1 MRWICVDDD
10 ARRQLTARVTRRPVT
25 HYRIPPVKSPPGRE
39 FTGKILPRPA
49 TAQAGTDF
57 TGKLSARV
65 DFYGAGGILIRRRH
79 INSVIIFSRANFSWG
94 RHFNVT
100 PALLLLL
107 RLRLIAAKTSVSR
120 ACCYSLARW
129 MNFNVTAKLAF
140 VCLLIVSLTLL
151 LSTVV

>member
-1 MRWICVDDD
+1 VRWICVDDD

-100 PALLLLL
+100 PAGVTVPCSDCTVPLTE
-107 RLRLIAAKTSVSR
+107 TSP
-120 ACCYSLARW
+120 AARW
-129 MNFNVTAKLAF
+129 TIRRSVD
-140 VCLLIVSLTLL
+140 C
-151 LSTVV
+151 